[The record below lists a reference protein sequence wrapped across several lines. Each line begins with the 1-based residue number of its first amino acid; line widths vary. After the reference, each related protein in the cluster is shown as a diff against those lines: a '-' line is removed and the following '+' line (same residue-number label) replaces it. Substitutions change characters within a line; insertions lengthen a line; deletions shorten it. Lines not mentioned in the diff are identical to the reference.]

1 MLSFML
7 EGEPHLKVVDERRDS
22 GKTRKLQVCSASVR
36 VHVCACVTVCVCV
49 CESMFYS
56 VYVCVCDSVCVRV

>member
-1 MLSFML
+1 MFSFML
-7 EGEPHLKVVDERRDS
+7 EGEPHLKVVDEKRDS
-22 GKTRKLQVCSASVR
+22 GKTRKVCHASVC

-56 VYVCVCDSVCVRV
+56 VYVCMCDSVCVRV